1 PETRNPNARKLDF
14 AGLSISVIGLVL
26 LVYGIIHA
34 SETKDWLAL
43 AVLLPIIGGLLVI
56 ALFLVLEARSDHSS
70 FDVSLFRNR
79 GYAVSLVAVSLSF
92 FALSGLTFSLPFYL
106 QILRGYSTLVAGL
119 CFVPFAVGQL
129 LAAPRS
135 AKMVLRFGYRK
146 VMTTG
151 LVLVTIALIGL
162 SQLQLDSPLWFL
174 LTVFFVFGFGMGNVI
189 APGSTVMQN
198 VLPLARVGAG
208 SAVQNTVRQVFGAL
222 GVAIIGT
229 ILATQYASNVAP
241 VLDTLPP
248 AFPDAGKEAASES
261 IIATVAVLGQASAE
275 GLPASTVASVQA
287 GAFDAFLSATHVTSI
302 ISLVVVG
309 IAAIIVGFFLPH
321 ISPPTAA
328 MERGLGPKP
337 VDPADELIHDETE
350 SYGREVDAEYV
361 EKPGPADA

>member
-1 PETRNPNARKLDF
+1 MLCLEEIRCADR
-14 AGLSISVIGLVL
+14 VL
-26 LVYGIIHA
+26 
-34 SETKDWLAL
+34 KDSH
-43 AVLLPIIGGLLVI
+43 PHPT
-56 ALFLVLEARSDHSS
+56 ER
-70 FDVSLFRNR
+70 
-79 GYAVSLVAVSLSF
+79 
-92 FALSGLTFSLPFYL
+92 LTFSG
-106 QILRGYSTLVAGL
+106 IVAT
-119 CFVPFAVGQL
+119 
-129 LAAPRS
+129 S
-135 AKMVLRFGYRK
+135 
-146 VMTTG
+146 
-151 LVLVTIALIGL
+151 
-162 SQLQLDSPLWFL
+162 S
-174 LTVFFVFGFGMGNVI
+174 NV
-189 APGSTVMQN
+189 
-198 VLPLARVGAG
+198 
-208 SAVQNTVRQVFGAL
+208 
-222 GVAIIGT
+222 GT